1 MIFAKMKKLG
11 LYLHLPFCIKKCLY
25 CDFCSFP
32 RPDAELVSAYVDA
45 LCRDIEKNAENCRA
59 YSVDTV
65 YFGGGTPTLLPI
77 SEFEKIFLSIE
88 KSFSLSDNAE
98 ISSECNPATAD
109 REYLSDLLSLGVNRL
124 SVGLQSA
131 NENELRA
138 LGRIH
143 TYSDFVELYRNARSA
158 GFENVSADLMYGIP
172 EQTPESFEKTLS
184 ELVSLDPEHIS
195 AYGLKV
201 EEGTP
206 FGKMADS
213 LILPDE
219 DIEYEMYVDC
229 TNYLLQNGY
238 AKYEI
243 SNFAKVGFESR
254 HNIKYWKGDDYIGFG
269 VSAHSYFDG
278 VRYSNSRDIKGY
290 ISGADI
296 TDEKRKIPPSEQM
309 TEYTM
314 LGMRMSEGI
323 DVVEFRKRF
332 GVEFDSIYGEKL
344 KKYIDTGYVV
354 ADEGR
359 RAFSDK
365 GFFVSNFILSDILE
379 F

>member
-1 MIFAKMKKLG
+1 MKELG
-11 LYLHLPFCIKKCLY
+11 LYLHIPFCRQKCLY

-32 RPDAELVSAYVDA
+32 KPEAELVASYVDA
-45 LCRDIEKNAENCRA
+45 LCRDIERYADRCRNRL
-59 YSVDTV
+59 VDTV

-77 SEFEKIFLSIE
+77 SEFEKIFSSLA
-88 KSFSLSDNAE
+88 KSFSISDNAE

-109 REYLSDLLSLGVNRL
+109 REYLSALRSLGVNRL

-143 TYSDFVELYRNARSA
+143 TYSDFVELYRNARDA
-158 GFENVSADLMYGIP
+158 GFENISADLMYGIP
-172 EQTPESFEKTLS
+172 EQTQESFKKTLF
-184 ELVSLDPEHIS
+184 ELVYLAPEHIS

-206 FGKMADS
+206 FGKMADR

-229 TNYLLQNGY
+229 TNYLLKNGY

-243 SNFAKVGFESR
+243 SNFARAGFESR
-254 HNIKYWKGDDYIGFG
+254 HNIKYWKGDDYIGLG
-269 VSAHSYFDG
+269 VSAHSYFEG

-290 ISGADI
+290 IAGADI

-314 LGMRMSEGI
+314 LGMRMSEGVDI
-323 DVVEFRKRF
+323 LEFRKRF
-332 GVEFDSIYGEKL
+332 GVDFDSVYGEKL
-344 KKYIDTGYVV
+344 KKYIDGGYVL
-354 ADEGR
+354 ANDKC

>member
-1 MIFAKMKKLG
+1 MKKLG
-11 LYLHLPFCIKKCLY
+11 LYLHLPFCVKKCLY

-32 RPDAELVSAYVDA
+32 KPDAELISSYVDA
-45 LCRDIEKNAENCRA
+45 LCRDIEGYADRCSE

-77 SEFEKIFLSIE
+77 REFEKLFSSIE
-88 KSFSLSDNAE
+88 KSFSVEDNAE

-109 REYLSDLLSLGVNRL
+109 REYLFGLRSLGVNRL
-124 SVGLQSA
+124 SIGLQSA
-131 NENELRA
+131 NDNELRA

-143 TYSDFVELYRNARSA
+143 TYDDFVTLYRNARGA
-158 GFENVSADLMYGIP
+158 GFENISVDLMYGIP
-172 EQTPESFEKTLS
+172 EQTMNSFKKTLF
-184 ELVSLDPEHIS
+184 ELVKLAPEHIS
-195 AYGLKV
+195 AYGLKI
-201 EEGTP
+201 EEETP
-206 FGKMADS
+206 FGKMSDR

-219 DIEYEMYVDC
+219 DIEYEMYVTC
-229 TNYLLQNGY
+229 TNYLLQSGY

-243 SNFAKVGFESR
+243 SNFARADFESR

-269 VSAHSYFDG
+269 VSAHSYFEG
-278 VRYSNSRDIKGY
+278 VRYSNSRGINGY
-290 ISGADI
+290 IAGADI

-314 LGMRMSEGI
+314 LGMRMSSGV
-323 DVVEFRKRF
+323 DVLEFKKRF
-332 GVEFDSIYGEKL
+332 GVDFDSVYGEKL
-344 KKYIDTGYVV
+344 KKYIDGGYVLTN
-354 ADEGR
+354 EKS

-365 GFFVSNFILSDILE
+365 GFWVSNFILSDILE

>member
-1 MIFAKMKKLG
+1 MKKLG
-11 LYLHLPFCIKKCLY
+11 LYLHIPFCVKKCFY

-32 RPDAELVSAYVDA
+32 KPDATLVSSYVDA
-45 LCRDIEKNAENCRA
+45 LCREIEGYAEGCRN
-59 YSVDTV
+59 YLVDTV

-77 SEFEKIFLSIE
+77 REFEKIFSSIE
-88 KSFSLSDNAE
+88 KSFSLDAKAE

-109 REYLSDLLSLGVNRL
+109 REYLWALRSLGVNRL
-124 SVGLQSA
+124 SIGLQSA
-131 NENELRA
+131 NDNELRA

-143 TYSDFVELYRNARSA
+143 TYDDFVTLYRDARKA
-158 GFENVSADLMYGIP
+158 GFENISADLMYGIP
-172 EQTPESFEKTLS
+172 EQTADSFKKTLF
-184 ELVSLDPEHIS
+184 ELVTLAPEHIS

-206 FGKMADS
+206 FGKMADR

-219 DIEYEMYVDC
+219 NIEYEMYVTC

-243 SNFAKVGFESR
+243 SNFARSNFESR

-269 VSAHSYFDG
+269 VSAHSYFEG
-278 VRYSNSRDIKGY
+278 VRYSNSRDINGY
-290 ISGADI
+290 ISGVDI
-296 TDEKRKIPPSEQM
+296 TDEKRKIPPTEQM

-314 LGMRMSEGI
+314 LGMRMSCGVN
-323 DVVEFRKRF
+323 VVEFKKRF
-332 GVEFDSIYGEKL
+332 GVDFDSVYAEKL
-344 KKYIDTGYVV
+344 KKYIDGGYVLSK
-354 ADEGR
+354 GNS

>member
-1 MIFAKMKKLG
+1 MKKLG

-45 LCRDIEKNAENCRA
+45 LCRDIEKNAENCRD

-206 FGKMADS
+206 FGKMADR

-219 DIEYEMYVDC
+219 DIEYKMYVTC

-243 SNFAKVGFESR
+243 SNFARTGFESR

-269 VSAHSYFDG
+269 VSAHSYFEG

-290 ISGADI
+290 IAGADI

-314 LGMRMSEGI
+314 LGMRMSDGI
-323 DVVEFRKRF
+323 DVLEFRKRF
-332 GVEFDSIYGEKL
+332 GVEFDFVYGEKL
-344 KKYIDTGYVV
+344 KKYIDGGYVLSN
-354 ADEGR
+354 DKR